1 MNINMKSRVKLGT
14 NTVNG
19 FFSVHDG
26 DIYTLADGTSAVVTA
41 GGGNY
46 WTLRHAA
53 ADGTADYN
61 RPPVPEWE
69 NIDGQSAM
77 VHMINREYFLNN

>member
-1 MNINMKSRVKLGT
+1 MSKITLGKNM
-14 NTVNG
+14 VNG
-19 FFSVHDG
+19 FFSVADG
-26 DIYTLADGTSAVVTA
+26 DIYTLADGNAAVVTA

-53 ADGTADYN
+53 ADGKADFT

-69 NIDGQSAM
+69 NVDGQSAM
-77 VHMINREYFLNN
+77 VHMINREYFLHN

>member
-1 MNINMKSRVKLGT
+1 MNINIKSRVKFGT

-19 FFSVHDG
+19 FFSVQDG
-26 DIYTLADGTSAVVTA
+26 DIYTLADGTAVVVTA
-41 GGGNY
+41 GGGSY
-46 WTLRHAA
+46 WTLRYAA

-69 NIDGQSAM
+69 NIEGQSAM
-77 VHMINREYFLNN
+77 VHMINREYYLNN